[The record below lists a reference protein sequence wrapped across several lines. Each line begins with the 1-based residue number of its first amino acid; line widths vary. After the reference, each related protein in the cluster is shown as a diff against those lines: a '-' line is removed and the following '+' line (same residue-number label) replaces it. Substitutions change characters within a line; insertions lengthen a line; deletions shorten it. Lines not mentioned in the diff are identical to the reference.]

1 MVDKIQ
7 DCYRTLDLDATASRD
22 EVKQAWLEFQQFYHP
37 DRHQHDQKLM
47 RSGQEKLKKIN
58 AAYDTLKQHF
68 VSVDCHQASVEP
80 PSASYSTKSEP
91 EPSANHSENQDDGE
105 SLGLFGAL
113 KNEWK
118 KASAWKK
125 VMWAVLAIFVILVIW
140 LISACKKQSEREK

>member
-1 MVDKIQ
+1 MADKIQ

-68 VSVDCHQASVEP
+68 VSVDCHQATIEP
-80 PSASYSTKSEP
+80 QPASHSTKSEP
-91 EPSANHSENQDDGE
+91 ESSTNHSENQDDGE
-105 SLGLFGAL
+105 SRGLFGAL

-118 KASAWKK
+118 KASACKK
-125 VMWAVLAIFVILVIW
+125 VMWAVLAFFVIL
-140 LISACKKQSEREK
+140 ISWFIYASKKQSEREK